1 MTRTKSTDWCDAGG
15 AVWNGRETDGMRCPG
30 GARAAGPRRRTAL
43 RLAAAVAVVA
53 MLGAT
58 RAAHAQGGAI
68 DAQCRAGTASERMTQ
83 DACQKAIDLLQF
95 MAPQLGATLTGGN
108 AVLGEHS
115 SLRGPGH
122 FSLGLK
128 ANALQSALPRVDEHT
143 PSLTGA
149 QADDYTVRK
158 QWIAAPV
165 LDAAIGIFR
174 GIPFAGT
181 YALGVDALVNVAYI
195 PSVNEG
201 DFSLD
206 APDGSLKFGYGARLG
221 LLAETFVTPGI
232 SVTWL
237 QRDLPTVNVQG
248 RVSGDALDVQNV
260 RVSTTAWRVVA
271 GKNLSGFG
279 LAGGGGQDHDA
290 TRADV
295 QVTVNQMPAVMS
307 NVIAARQDLTRNNI
321 FASIALNLPALRVIG
336 EVGRASGG
344 SLKTYNSFAGHR
356 ADDARSYASL
366 GLRVNW

>member
-1 MTRTKSTDWCDAGG
+1 M
-15 AVWNGRETDGMRCPG
+15 
-30 GARAAGPRRRTAL
+30 
-43 RLAAAVAVVA
+43 VAVIA
-53 MLGAT
+53 ALGVT
-58 RAAHAQGGAI
+58 RVAHAQGGAI
-68 DAQCRAGTASERMTQ
+68 DAQCRAGTANDRITQ
-83 DACQKAIDLLQF
+83 DACQKAIDLLQVA
-95 MAPQLGATLTGGN
+95 APQLGATLTGGN

-115 SLRGPGH
+115 SLRGLGH
-122 FSLGLK
+122 FSLGLR
-128 ANALQSALPRVDEHT
+128 ANALQSSLPRIDEHT

-149 QADDYTVRK
+149 QVDDYEVRK

-195 PSVNEG
+195 PSVDEG

-206 APDGSLKFGYGARLG
+206 VPDGSLKFGLGARLG
-221 LLAETFVTPGI
+221 VLAETFVTPGI

-248 RVSGDALDVQNV
+248 RVAGDELNVRNV

-271 GKNLSGFG
+271 GKNLSVFG
-279 LAGGGGQDHDA
+279 LAVGGGQDRDD

-295 QVTVNQMPAVMS
+295 QVSINQLQPAVTS

-321 FASIALNLPALRVIG
+321 FASIALNLPALRVVG

-344 SLKTYNSFAGHR
+344 SLATYNTFAGHR
-356 ADDARSYASL
+356 ADDAQSYASL